1 LETLAVCAVQWTA
14 METNPSNSLELQ
26 VGELRLRVRRLEE
39 TLVGHGIALQEAKPQ
54 PQPMDAAAAQ
64 ATAQAQQPAAER
76 DRKPAPT
83 AAPNYGYPEP
93 VAAEDGRSLENRI
106 GSHWFNR
113 IGIVAMLIGMAWF
126 LKWAIDNHWIGPS
139 GRVLIGLVAG
149 AAFIAWSERFR
160 SRGYA
165 FFSYSLKAVG
175 SGTLYL
181 SLWAA
186 FSLYHLM
193 PPGVAFAAMIMV
205 TAFNGFMAW
214 AQDAE
219 LLALYAII
227 GGVATPLLVSTGENH
242 EITLFT
248 YLLVLDVAVLVLVV
262 LRPWS
267 RLLFAAFW
275 GTVLLY
281 TGWSSDYYSDAQFAR
296 TAFFLACFFL
306 IYAFAPRLVRVD
318 LEDGAPHSNWDS
330 LALVV
335 LPLANAALGFIAF
348 YILFEWFKSDWAGA
362 WLAVGFAAFYL
373 LLLRLPAWGRLRAS
387 PALLSALHLTAAVVF
402 LTMAIP
408 LKTQGRWLIVGWLA
422 EGAALLWM
430 AARLRQRLL
439 RVLAL
444 LCLALG
450 FIALIMDNPPASAT
464 PFFNE
469 RFGSYLVAIAVFAFA
484 AWVASK
490 AQRETEG
497 SGINSG
503 AWPVVAPV
511 ALLTVNL
518 LILLAIGW
526 EIHSYWWT
534 LRWNG
539 NTDRWRDFQM
549 YAQFTYSA
557 WFMIFG
563 AILLAAGFWRR
574 SAFLRWQALVLLA
587 VTIAKVFLSDM
598 SQLAQGY
605 RILSFVALGALL
617 LAVSFA
623 YQRDWLKLRAGS
635 GEDHEG

>member
-1 LETLAVCAVQWTA
+1 
-14 METNPSNSLELQ
+14 METNPSGSLEAQ

-39 TLVGHGIALQEAKPQ
+39 TLVLYGIVLQEARPQ
-54 PQPMDAAAAQ
+54 PQARDAAAAL
-64 ATAQAQQPAAER
+64 AAARPLAPAVEM
-76 DRKPAPT
+76 DRKPAP
-83 AAPNYGYPEP
+83 PPETP
-93 VAAEDGRSLENRI
+93 VAAPSFGYSAPLAATDARSLESRI

-126 LKWAIDNHWIGPS
+126 LKWAMDNHWIGPS

-193 PPGVAFAAMIMV
+193 PAGLAFAAMILV
-205 TAFNGFMAW
+205 TAFSGFMAW

-219 LLALYAII
+219 LLALYAIV

-242 EITLFT
+242 EVTLFT
-248 YLLVLDVAVLVLVV
+248 YLLVLDLAVLVLVA

-267 RLLFAAFW
+267 RLLFAAFA

-281 TGWSSDYYSDAQFAR
+281 IGWSSDYYSDAQFAR
-296 TAFFLACFFL
+296 TAFFLTCFFL
-306 IYAFAPRLVRVD
+306 IFAFAPRLVRVD
-318 LEDGAPHSNWDS
+318 LEDGAKHSNWDS
-330 LALVV
+330 LTLVV
-335 LPLANAALGFIAF
+335 LPVANAALGFIAF
-348 YILFEWFKSDWAGA
+348 YILFDWFKSDWAGA

-387 PALLSALHLTAAVVF
+387 PALLSALHLTAAVAF

-408 LKTQGRWLIVGWLA
+408 LKTQGRWLTVGWLA
-422 EGAALLWM
+422 EGGALLWA

-464 PFFNE
+464 PFINE
-469 RFGSYLVAIAVFAFA
+469 RFGSYLAGIAVFAFA
-484 AWVASK
+484 AWVANK
-490 AQRETEG
+490 AQRETED
-497 SGINSG
+497 SGTNSG
-503 AWPVVAPV
+503 TWPLIAVV
-511 ALLTVNL
+511 ALLTVNF
-518 LILLAIGW
+518 LILLAVCW
-526 EIHSYWWT
+526 EIHNYWWT
-534 LRWNG
+534 LRWSGDAN
-539 NTDRWRDFQM
+539 RWQEFQM
-549 YAQFTYSA
+549 HAQFTYSA
-557 WFMIFG
+557 WFMVFG
-563 AILLAAGFWRR
+563 AILLAAGFWWR

-587 VTIAKVFLSDM
+587 VTVGKVFFSDM

-605 RILSFVALGALL
+605 RILSFVGLGALL

-623 YQRDWLKLRAGS
+623 YQRDWLKLRAGN
-635 GEDHEG
+635 GEKDEA